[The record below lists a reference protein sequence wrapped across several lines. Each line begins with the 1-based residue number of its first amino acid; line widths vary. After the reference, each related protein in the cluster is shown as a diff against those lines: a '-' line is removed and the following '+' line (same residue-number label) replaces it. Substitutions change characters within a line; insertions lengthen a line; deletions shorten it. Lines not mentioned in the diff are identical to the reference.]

1 MRDDLNA
8 GAECC
13 PPHASSLLGFGV
25 HRLEVEAVA
34 DASQQHRQELGV
46 QLFERLLCLFHLEQD
61 DECRCN
67 LCGQTDRQT
76 VSQTH
81 RLMDTD
87 ISRSQSSCLLVQLT
101 ARGRGVSIRIIS
113 PEFPLAFSWYG
124 CPKVSVSN
132 MWLKMLLTSC
142 LSLPRVVH
150 MSVVTWILCQVERGR
165 TSGRGR

>member
-1 MRDDLNA
+1 MQELSAAHLMLVLSLALGSTGWRSRLLPMRANSTGRNL
-8 GAECC
+8 GYSSLRGSF
-13 PPHASSLLGFGV
+13 ASSTLN
-25 HRLEVEAVA
+25 RMMSAAVIC
-34 DASQQHRQELGV
+34 V
-46 QLFERLLCLFHLEQD
+46 
-61 DECRCN
+61 
-67 LCGQTDRQT
+67 DRQS
-76 VSQTH
+76 VSQPDTQPD
-81 RLMDTD
+81 RQMDTD
-87 ISRSQSSCLLVQLT
+87 ISRSQSACPLVQLT